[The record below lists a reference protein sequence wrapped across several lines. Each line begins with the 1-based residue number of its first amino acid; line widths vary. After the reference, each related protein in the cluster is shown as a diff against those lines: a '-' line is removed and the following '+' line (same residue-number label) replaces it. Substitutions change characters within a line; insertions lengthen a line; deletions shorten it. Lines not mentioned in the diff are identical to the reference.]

1 VEAGSDAMLR
11 AIVQSSVNPFVVLD
25 PTGTVTWA
33 SDGVHSLLGTSPAD
47 HIGRHFLDIIAPS
60 SHEAAIAEYSEF
72 TNREHDRS
80 WIGPPMLL
88 ELVHGD
94 GGTITCE
101 VSASTGTPHGID
113 GIIVQIRRW
122 RGAVLLFAAVDA
134 LAAGAPLDAV
144 LADIAAVAEHE
155 MPGSALFVV
164 TGPTGDRPQIVAAP
178 PVTARSHPDLA
189 QQVLAHLGSVDEP
202 DVGGLDRLAA
212 GAGFQ
217 ACWAVPVTVRG
228 DDGPNAQLV
237 VMRSVV
243 GPLGPNHTSVHR
255 TVRLLALAI
264 EAERNRLAW
273 RRSAVTDPLTEL
285 ANRSGLEE
293 WLADRAER
301 RPDDPIA
308 LLFCDVDEFKP
319 VNDRLGHGAGDRVLR
334 VVASR
339 LRAAVRDDDLV
350 CRWGGDEF
358 LVVCTDPSAA
368 EDLAARLIERIEEP
382 VALDEGTAH
391 VGLSVGIGFGTCA
404 SPLDEL
410 LRSSD
415 HALLEAKDAGRRRYV
430 VSG

>member
-319 VNDRLGHGAGDRVLR
+319 VNDRLGHGAGDGGAARRGVERDGDRCGRDRGAHRLEQQPQPGPGGVR
-334 VVASR
+334 TPVGGDLDQQPLDDVGNRR
-339 LRAAVRDDDLV
+339 LRAVTDDDDGRAGRLPPRAPRHHPS
-350 CRWGGDEF
+350 CSP
-358 LVVCTDPSAA
+358 TDPSGS
-368 EDLAARLIERIEEP
+368 R
-382 VALDEGTAH
+382 
-391 VGLSVGIGFGTCA
+391 
-404 SPLDEL
+404 
-410 LRSSD
+410 
-415 HALLEAKDAGRRRYV
+415 
-430 VSG
+430 